1 LIDLRRIMYM
11 PEIIDR
17 IKDVVDAEIRP
28 MLESHGG
35 GIDLVGFD
43 ETSGVLSVQL
53 TGGCCG
59 CPGAQATIRNI
70 VENVV
75 RGTVPE
81 VREVVRA

>member
-1 LIDLRRIMYM
+1 MSEVIDKIQV
-11 PEIIDR
+11 
-17 IKDVVDAEIRP
+17 VVDSEIRP

-43 ETSGVLSVQL
+43 EESGILSVQL

-59 CPGAQATIRNI
+59 CPGAQATIRNM
-70 VENVV
+70 VESVV
-75 RGTVPE
+75 QRTVPE